1 MWGGQNAVCPPCLKN
16 GDNMNKA
23 IVFGA
28 SGFIGS
34 HVVEQLLLAGI
45 AVTAVVR
52 AQSNTT
58 FLRSTSATIATLDFT
73 DDTALVNAIKGH
85 DVVYNCMAEPRIHQ
99 SLTNMRKVEID
110 LTRKVVQAAAAA
122 GIQRFVQLSTI
133 QVYGFSRPP
142 VAINETFPINPVY
155 PFSQITAEREQMVI
169 AECQRLHMDYVMV
182 RPVNAIGQRDQ
193 QFVPVI
199 KAHQQGIFLMVG
211 DNPRFSCMDVRDIG
225 RAMVMLGALPH
236 AANQTYL
243 VKGFDTSWRE
253 LKHTLDKK
261 TGKAAKEIHLSQ
273 KLAALIGWFGD
284 QLPYRFNVSLTR
296 FSMAVLATDTLFDD
310 SKIRAAGFA
319 PRYSLNDGLAGY
331 FNFKSI

>member
-1 MWGGQNAVCPPCLKN
+1 MCTPYLKN

-23 IVFGA
+23 MVFGA

-45 AVTAVVR
+45 SVTAVVR
-52 AQSNTT
+52 AQSNTF

-99 SLTNMRKVEID
+99 SLSNMRKVEID

-142 VAINETFPINPVY
+142 VAINEMFPINPVY
-155 PFSQITAEREQMVI
+155 PFSQVTAEREQMVI
-169 AECQRLHMDYVMV
+169 AECQRLHMDFLMV

-193 QFVPVI
+193 QFLPVI
-199 KAHQQGIFLMVG
+199 KAHQQGVFLIVG
-211 DNPRFSCMDVRDIG
+211 DNPHFSCIDVRDIG
-225 RAMVMLGALPH
+225 RAMVLLGDLPQ

-253 LKHTLDKK
+253 LKQALDTKSAK
-261 TGKAAKEIHLSQ
+261 PAKEIHLSK
-273 KLAALIGWFGD
+273 KLATLLGWFGD
-284 QLPYRFNVSLTR
+284 QLPYRFNVSITR

-310 SKIRAAGFA
+310 SKIRVAGFA
-319 PRYSLNDGLAGY
+319 PCYSLDDGLAGY
-331 FNFKSI
+331 FNCKSI